1 MNIRTDINSLSS
13 QLDGKAYKILSKI
26 KKYEY
31 VK

>member
-26 KKYEY
+26 KNMNM
-31 VK
+31 